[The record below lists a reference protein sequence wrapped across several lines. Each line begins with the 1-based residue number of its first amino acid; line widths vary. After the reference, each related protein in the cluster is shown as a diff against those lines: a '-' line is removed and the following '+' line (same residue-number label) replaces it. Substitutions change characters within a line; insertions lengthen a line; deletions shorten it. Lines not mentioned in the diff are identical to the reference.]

1 MQSIL
6 NQSNFLKIY
15 QKSSTL
21 SKREAFQEISGSA
34 LKNVIPKMQT
44 TYVSKK
50 LHFMPSLG
58 NLFFGDE
65 LKSP

>member
-34 LKNVIPKMQT
+34 LKNVIPKMYTQRHLAET
-44 TYVSKK
+44 
-50 LHFMPSLG
+50 FE
-58 NLFFGDE
+58 NF
-65 LKSP
+65 